1 MKHISNQQTDQ
12 ASKPTVQ
19 AMALALFLTFGTTA
33 MAADGAAPASATG
46 KASAVT
52 LEAIPG
58 SPVKRITLTLK
69 AAERL
74 DIQTGKVT
82 EQVVV
87 RKQMVSGMVIYPQA
101 SAGGAAPGAG
111 GPAGLAAKAG
121 GGFGGFGNAAPAAA
135 AAPTS
140 NANVK
145 PIAVTETAA
154 QNAGAVS
161 SPAPVVRGDS
171 WVVVSLS
178 PGEFER
184 INKDKPA
191 RITPL
196 YTRDKSMQE
205 MWAPLSDQPLVEDG
219 KRSMLTLRYKLPNA
233 DHGLAPS
240 TRVRVEL
247 QQAGSEDKQK
257 VVPYN
262 AVYYDAK
269 GQPWVYTNNKPLQ
282 YERHK
287 VTVQRVV
294 GGVAVIA
301 DGPPVDTPVVIVGA
315 ALLYGTEIFGK

>member
-1 MKHISNQQTDQ
+1 MKHISNRQLG
-12 ASKPTVQ
+12 KPSVQ

-33 MAADGAAPASATG
+33 FAAEGPTPAGATG
-46 KASAVT
+46 KTSAVT
-52 LEAIPG
+52 LEAISG
-58 SPVKRITLTLK
+58 SPVKRITLTAK

-87 RKQMVSGMVIYPQA
+87 RKQMVSGMVIYPQT
-101 SAGGAAPGAG
+101 SAGGAAPGAAAI
-111 GPAGLAAKAG
+111 AGMSSKAS
-121 GGFGGFGNAAPAAA
+121 GGFGGFGASGSTAQNDAAPAA
-135 AAPTS
+135 PTTT
-140 NANVK
+140 VK
-145 PIAVTETAA
+145 PIAVTESAA
-154 QNAGAVS
+154 QNAGALP
-161 SPAPVVRGDS
+161 SPTPVARGDS

-219 KRSMLTLRYKLPNA
+219 KRSMLTLRYKLPNS

-262 AVYYDAK
+262 AIYYDAK
-269 GQPWVYTNNKPLQ
+269 GQPWVYTNHKPLQ

-301 DGPPVDTPVVIVGA
+301 DGPPVDTPVVTVGA